1 MYDQPVAVPILDVLD
16 SNMMSQYIS
25 AAKEQY
31 AAGMAE
37 QEKFTKEF
45 GDLYSP
51 SAQLNEAYY
60 NATKGAVN
68 DAMNYLY
75 EQGIDPVRSQEGRA
89 YIQKV
94 IRERPYADIAKWKA
108 QADNMNAYRKASA
121 DMLAKGQI
129 TQDQL
134 DYQMAK
140 QGLDFEKFN
149 PYTDNWTAVAPTQ
162 MESLTDLTKVPY
174 AALKPSSLTKAQVE
188 AEGLQYD
195 PRYQYAGITNDAIKQ
210 TAGVAVPAV
219 LSSAYGDYYYDKA
232 KQELQ
237 ASGVAEP
244 TDAQVREQLQNT
256 VAGIWQG
263 KRAIDW
269 EPDKYA
275 AMQYQNQLAARLDA
289 IKSQNDMR
297 YPRASSSSRSR
308 SGRGGNGS
316 TGETVFDIARNQP
329 LEPVKH
335 SLAGEDKLGIYLADN
350 NSKIQTVGKGNSAI
364 DVIQF
369 DMFSKDRPTLYAG
382 YNKNVTFVPHKAA
395 GDVANR
401 TTADKTMTMK
411 VVSGV
416 TYQPKNGK
424 YYVRVEALPAAGK
437 QKGETEEDYQARV
450 EHRKKLTGKKYWV
463 EVKEGFN
470 AKQEK
475 KK

>member
-1 MYDQPVAVPILDVLD
+1 M
-16 SNMMSQYIS
+16 
-25 AAKEQY
+25 
-31 AAGMAE
+31 
-37 QEKFTKEF
+37 
-45 GDLYSP
+45 
-51 SAQLNEAYY
+51 
-60 NATKGAVN
+60 
-68 DAMNYLY
+68 
-75 EQGIDPVRSQEGRA
+75 
-89 YIQKV
+89 
-94 IRERPYADIAKWKA
+94 
-108 QADNMNAYRKASA
+108 
-121 DMLAKGQI
+121 
-129 TQDQL
+129 
-134 DYQMAK
+134 
-140 QGLDFEKFN
+140 DFEKFN

-162 MESLTDLTKVPY
+162 MESLTDLTKTPY

-275 AMQYQNQLAARLDA
+275 AMTYQNQLAANLDA
-289 IKSQNDMR
+289 IKSRNDMR
-297 YPRASSSSRSR
+297 YSKASSSSSRSGS
-308 SGRGGNGS
+308 SGRGRGS
-316 TGETVFDIARNQP
+316 IGETVFDVARNQP

-335 SLAGEDKLGIYLADN
+335 SLSGEDKLGIYLADN

-369 DMFSKDRPTLYAG
+369 DMFSKDRPTLYEG
-382 YNKNVTFVPHKAA
+382 YNKPITFVPNKTA

-401 TTADKTMTMK
+401 TTADKMMTMK

-424 YYVRVEALPAAGK
+424 YYVRVEALPTAGK
-437 QKGETEEDYQARV
+437 QKGESDEDYQARV
-450 EHRKKLTGKKYWV
+450 SHRKKITGKKLWV

-470 AKQEK
+470 AKRVK
-475 KK
+475 